1 MGIER
6 IRGELVSFD
15 ADKKVATIVDF
26 EEIERE
32 PCSARTHTYR
42 YEDES
47 LISLFQEALEKDAI
61 FIVINGII
69 TNITFP

>member
-1 MGIER
+1 MRIER

-15 ADKKVATIVDF
+15 TDKKEVTIVNF

-42 YEDES
+42 FNDKS
-47 LISLFQEALEKDAI
+47 LISFFQKALEKDAV
-61 FIVINGII
+61 FIVEDGII
-69 TNITFP
+69 TKITFP

>member
-42 YEDES
+42 YKDES
-47 LISLFQEALEKDAI
+47 LISLFQEALEKDAV